1 MKRVVSIA
9 LIALALLGFVAF
21 VFIYLSLGNKQGQLN
36 DQLMSLELELKTGA
50 EKYTRCY
57 YSVNNG
63 SYMVSDVSLSHL
75 RYDSTDAE
83 KAQLE
88 KIESDFMID
97 VKKQCDGII
106 ASYESKY
113 AEYEKKSKEAVS
125 AGLIAFLIGGRQGDG
140 DQVESLEMIR
150 FRTGN
155 ALTYFIF
162 TKEDAEKYFDERLKN
177 G

>member
-9 LIALALLGFVAF
+9 LVCIALLGFIAF
-21 VFIYLSLGNKQGQLN
+21 VFIYLSLSNRQGQLN
-36 DQLMSLELELKTGA
+36 DQLMSLEVELKTGV

-83 KAQLE
+83 KAQLD
-88 KIESDFMID
+88 KIESDFMND
-97 VKKQCDGII
+97 VKKQCSGVI

-113 AEYEKKSKEAVS
+113 AEYEKKSKEAAS
-125 AGLIAFLIGGRQGDG
+125 ASWITFLIGGRQVGG
-140 DQVESLEMIR
+140 GQVDNLEALR
-150 FRTGN
+150 FRTGD
-155 ALTYFIF
+155 ALSYFTF
-162 TKEDAEKYFDERLKN
+162 TKLDVEKYFDQKLMN
-177 G
+177 H

>member
-21 VFIYLSLGNKQGQLN
+21 VFVYLSLSNKQGQLN
-36 DQLMSLELELKTGA
+36 DQLTSLELELKTGA

-83 KAQLE
+83 KAQLD
-88 KIESDFMID
+88 KIESDFIND
-97 VKKQCDGII
+97 VKKQCDSVIT
-106 ASYESKY
+106 SYESKY
-113 AEYEKKSKEAVS
+113 ADYKKKSNEAAS
-125 AGLIAFLIGGRQGDG
+125 AGWIAFLNGGRQAEGG
-140 DQVESLEMIR
+140 QIESLEMIR
-150 FRTGN
+150 FRTGD

-162 TKEDAEKYFDERLKN
+162 TKGDIEAFFKQRLQ
-177 G
+177 